1 MCGFT
6 SYLNPLCWF
15 GIGML
20 RVFDL
25 KRLKL
30 LVSLSVFAFS
40 YLRFEKNRQ
49 VRPLGGLCARAH
61 RAGKQAREC

>member
-1 MCGFT
+1 
-6 SYLNPLCWF
+6 
-15 GIGML
+15 ML

-40 YLRFEKNRQ
+40 YLRFEKKDRCVLWVVSVHELTVPGSRQ
-49 VRPLGGLCARAH
+49 GNVDVRVVSDGFGL
-61 RAGKQAREC
+61 